1 MSSWPICSR
10 SFFNPLALRSAS
22 TEILNF
28 RLIFQRESPCF
39 TVYLV
44 EPGGGGSAG
53 ASTDEGVGGA
63 EDSAALA
70 EESVPPQDRAIHPVK
85 EKRQKSFVRMRP
97 S

>member
-53 ASTDEGVGGA
+53 ASTDEGGA
-63 EDSAALA
+63 EDSTASAGG
-70 EESVPPQDRAIHPVK
+70 SVPQKNRAIHPVQ
-85 EKRQKSFVRMRP
+85 EKRRKNFVRMSR

>member
-53 ASTDEGVGGA
+53 ASADGGEA

-70 EESVPPQDRAIHPVK
+70 GGGVPQKNRAIQPVQ
-85 EKRQKSFVRMRP
+85 EKRRKSFVRMRL